1 MKHHNLLNER
11 RVLIGLIG
19 LLFVVGFVHTMG
31 ILSLSRSMAS
41 RVSSGSQTA
50 QVATLSICLQITPAY
65 NITTTGEILG
75 WDGGPGVAQHLYWN
89 IKNLCST
96 NIRILNAANL
106 NISTPT
112 LFTVQARNQN
122 GSIVPILGSGL
133 STYGIGAYYEFVN
146 CATCS
151 NTWVPSTVPNSNY
164 QISTSIIPPQA
175 TRLIDLSAVYSRSG
189 SGSDAPIRIA
199 PKAIKWVMES
209 SVADNNI
216 SATDILTTPVG
227 TTNANYW
234 APDFI
239 DADNYV
245 N

>member
-1 MKHHNLLNER
+1 MKKNKLSER
-11 RVLIGLIG
+11 RILIGLIC
-19 LLFVVGFVHTMG
+19 LLFVVTFVHTVG
-31 ILSLSRSMAS
+31 ILDLSKNL
-41 RVSSGSQTA
+41 SSTGADSQRA

-75 WDGGPGVAQHLYWN
+75 WDGGPGVAQHMYWN

-122 GSIVPILGSGL
+122 GSIVPVLGSGL

-175 TRLIDLSAVYSRSG
+175 TRLIDLSAVYSRGG